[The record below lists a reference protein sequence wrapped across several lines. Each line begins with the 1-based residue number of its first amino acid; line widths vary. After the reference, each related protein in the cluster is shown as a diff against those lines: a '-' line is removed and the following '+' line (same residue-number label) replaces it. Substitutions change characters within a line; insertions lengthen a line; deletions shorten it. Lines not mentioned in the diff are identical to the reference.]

1 MMVEMKRSTLVDTI
15 IWYGTREIIRQRIR
29 DWLSDWWLLLV
40 AFVLLA
46 VGLGL
51 IQRFELIGFE
61 SARWTLSAL
70 VQAGAALI
78 GILFVALGLLWNQ
91 ANQER
96 EKLRGLMEGYV
107 GSFAPNTVAVIDLH
121 RTLCEAYRTTI
132 SDTSDFS
139 QYYERAKMQLLKDTI
154 ENLIVLVYTAAH
166 YLDVKVPLKEFL
178 IGSHLE
184 AFPTEEMEKYY
195 SSNAVK
201 LCTNEF
207 RFFAHLMQ
215 FDDKLS
221 LLADYAKLKNK
232 GSPDMAEVLR
242 RARSVD
248 RVGDSIYRLRFFQAF
263 TGRGLKAISC
273 MWLLCIAIGILI
285 LLSIDR
291 IPPNLLSGLAAIPI
305 AVGII
310 AVGIT
315 LSLGLRAIRSG

>member
-1 MMVEMKRSTLVDTI
+1 MMAEMKKSSLVNTLVV
-15 IWYGTREIIRQRIR
+15 YPIRRYVQ
-29 DWLSDWWLLLV
+29 DWLSNWWLLLV

-46 VGLGL
+46 IGLGL

-96 EKLRGLMEGYV
+96 EKLRGLMKGYLL
-107 GSFAPNTVAVIDLH
+107 SFTPNTVAVIDLH
-121 RTLCEAYRTTI
+121 HTLCEAYRTAI
-132 SDTSDFS
+132 SDSSDFS
-139 QYYERAKMQLLKDTI
+139 QYYERAKMQLLKDTFDS
-154 ENLIVLVYTAAH
+154 LMVLVYTAAH
-166 YLDVKVPLKEFL
+166 YLDVKVPSKEFF
-178 IGSHLE
+178 IGSHVE

-195 SSNAVK
+195 SSDAVL
-201 LCTNEF
+201 LCANEF

-221 LLADYAKLKNK
+221 LLADYLKLKNK
-232 GSPDMAEVLR
+232 GSPDLAEVLHT
-242 RARSVD
+242 ARSVD
-248 RVGDSIYRLRFFQAF
+248 RVGASLYRLRFFQAF
-263 TGRGLKAISC
+263 TGRGLKVISC
-273 MWLLCIAIGILI
+273 MWLLCIATGALI

-291 IPPNLLSGLAAIPI
+291 IPPNLLPGLVATPVAI
-305 AVGII
+305 GII

-315 LSLGLRAIRSG
+315 LSLGLRAIRSE